1 MKRSRGKELKQEM
14 NLTNMIDI
22 VFAIL
27 IVFIISAPLM
37 SQGVKVDLPK
47 AEAPTMEQE
56 KLLKVSITQNEELY
70 IADMMVDFASFNNVF
85 KSLWNG
91 EMAVVINADE
101 SVNYGLVMKVVTQV
115 RGDQAR
121 IPDDESQGK
130 TGEVGERRKKH
141 PILLVAR

>member
-1 MKRSRGKELKQEM
+1 M

-22 VFAIL
+22 VFSIL

-56 KLLKVSITQNEELY
+56 KLLKVSITKDEEIY
-70 IADMMVDFASFNNVF
+70 IADMMVDFDSFNSVF

-91 EMAVVINADE
+91 EMAVVINSDE
-101 SVNYGLVMKVVTQV
+101 SVRYGLVMQVVTKVQKLGV
-115 RGDQAR
+115 TKLGFLTMN
-121 IPDDESQGK
+121 PKEKPGK
-130 TGEVGERRKKH
+130 
-141 PILLVAR
+141 

>member
-1 MKRSRGKELKQEM
+1 M

-56 KLLKVSITQNEELY
+56 KLLKVSITKDEELY
-70 IADMMVDFASFNNVF
+70 IADMMVDFQSFNNVF

-115 RGDQAR
+115 QKLGVTKLGFLTMNPKER
-121 IPDDESQGK
+121 PGK
-130 TGEVGERRKKH
+130 N
-141 PILLVAR
+141 

>member
-1 MKRSRGKELKQEM
+1 M

-22 VFAIL
+22 VFSIL

-56 KLLKVSITQNEELY
+56 KLLKVSITKNEEIY
-70 IADMMVDFASFNNVF
+70 IADMQVDFGSFNNVF

-91 EMAVVINADE
+91 DMAVVINSDE
-101 SVNYGLVMKVVTQV
+101 DVHYGLVMKVVTQV
-115 RGDQAR
+115 QKLGVTKLGFLTMT
-121 IPDDESQGK
+121 PKDELNK
-130 TGEVGERRKKH
+130 
-141 PILLVAR
+141 

>member
-27 IVFIISAPLM
+27 IVFIISAPLI

-56 KLLKVSITQNEELY
+56 KLLKVSITKKEEIY
-70 IADMMVDFASFNNVF
+70 IADMMVDFHSFNNVF

-91 EMAVVINADE
+91 EMAVVINSDE
-101 SVNYGLVMKVVTQV
+101 EVKYGLVMKVVTQV
-115 RGDQAR
+115 QKLGVTKLGFLTMN
-121 IPDDESQGK
+121 PKEKPGK
-130 TGEVGERRKKH
+130 R
-141 PILLVAR
+141 

>member
-22 VFAIL
+22 VFSIL

-56 KLLKVSITQNEELY
+56 KLLKVSITKDEEIY
-70 IADMMVDFASFNNVF
+70 IADMQVDFSSFNNVF

-91 EMAVVINADE
+91 EMAVVINSDE
-101 SVNYGLVMKVVTQV
+101 NVHYGLVMKVVTQV
-115 RGDQAR
+115 QKLGVTKLGLLTMN
-121 IPDDESQGK
+121 PKEKPGK
-130 TGEVGERRKKH
+130 
-141 PILLVAR
+141 

>member
-56 KLLKVSITQNEELY
+56 KLLKVSITKNEELY

-91 EMAVVINADE
+91 EMAVVMNADE
-101 SVNYGLVMKVVTQV
+101 SVNYGLVMKVVTHVQKLGV
-115 RGDQAR
+115 TKLGFLTMN
-121 IPDDESQGK
+121 PKEKPGK
-130 TGEVGERRKKH
+130 TR
-141 PILLVAR
+141 

>member
-56 KLLKVSITQNEELY
+56 KLLKVSITKDEELY

-115 RGDQAR
+115 QKLGVTKLGFLTMNPKDR
-121 IPDDESQGK
+121 PGK
-130 TGEVGERRKKH
+130 K
-141 PILLVAR
+141 

>member
-56 KLLKVSITQNEELY
+56 KLLKVSITKNEEIY
-70 IADMMVDFASFNNVF
+70 IADMQVDFDGFNNVF

-101 SVNYGLVMKVVTQV
+101 DVNYGLVMKVVTKVQKLGV
-115 RGDQAR
+115 TKLGFLTMN
-121 IPDDESQGK
+121 PKEKPGK
-130 TGEVGERRKKH
+130 
-141 PILLVAR
+141 

>member
-1 MKRSRGKELKQEM
+1 M

-56 KLLKVSITQNEELY
+56 KLLKVSITKNEELY
-70 IADMMVDFASFNNVF
+70 IADMMVDFGSFNNVF

-115 RGDQAR
+115 QKLGVTKLGFLTMN
-121 IPDDESQGK
+121 PKEKPGK
-130 TGEVGERRKKH
+130 
-141 PILLVAR
+141 

>member
-22 VFAIL
+22 VFSIL

-37 SQGVKVDLPK
+37 SQVVKVDLPK

-56 KLLKVSITQNEELY
+56 KLLKVSITKNEEIY
-70 IADMMVDFASFNNVF
+70 IADMQVDFGSFNNVF

-91 EMAVVINADE
+91 DMAVVINSDE
-101 SVNYGLVMKVVTQV
+101 DVHYGLVMKVVTQV
-115 RGDQAR
+115 QKLGVTKLGFLTMN
-121 IPDDESQGK
+121 PKEKPGK
-130 TGEVGERRKKH
+130 
-141 PILLVAR
+141 

>member
-22 VFAIL
+22 VFSIL

-47 AEAPTMEQE
+47 AEAPTMEPE
-56 KLLKVSITQNEELY
+56 KLLKVSITKNEEIY
-70 IADMMVDFASFNNVF
+70 IADMQVDFDGFNTVF

-101 SVNYGLVMKVVTQV
+101 AVNYGLVMKVVTKVQKLGV
-115 RGDQAR
+115 TKLGFLTLN
-121 IPDDESQGK
+121 PKEKPGK
-130 TGEVGERRKKH
+130 
-141 PILLVAR
+141 

>member
-1 MKRSRGKELKQEM
+1 VKRSRGKELKQEM

-22 VFAIL
+22 VFSIL

-56 KLLKVSITQNEELY
+56 KLLKVSITKNEEIY
-70 IADMMVDFASFNNVF
+70 IADMQVDFGSFNNVF

-91 EMAVVINADE
+91 DMAVVINSDE
-101 SVNYGLVMKVVTQV
+101 DVHYGLVMKVVTQV
-115 RGDQAR
+115 QKLGVTKLGFLTMN
-121 IPDDESQGK
+121 PKEKPGK
-130 TGEVGERRKKH
+130 
-141 PILLVAR
+141 

>member
-22 VFAIL
+22 VFSIL

-56 KLLKVSITQNEELY
+56 KLLKVSITKNEKIY
-70 IADMMVDFASFNNVF
+70 IADMQVDFDGFNTVF

-101 SVNYGLVMKVVTQV
+101 SVNYGLVMKVVTKVQKLGV
-115 RGDQAR
+115 TKLGFLTLN
-121 IPDDESQGK
+121 PKEKPGK
-130 TGEVGERRKKH
+130 
-141 PILLVAR
+141 

>member
-1 MKRSRGKELKQEM
+1 M

-56 KLLKVSITQNEELY
+56 KLLKVSITKNEEIY
-70 IADMMVDFASFNNVF
+70 IADMMVDFSSFNSVF

-91 EMAVVINADE
+91 EMAVVINSD
-101 SVNYGLVMKVVTQV
+101 VDVHYGLVMKVVTQV
-115 RGDQAR
+115 QKLGVTKLGFLTLNPKDKL
-121 IPDDESQGK
+121 GK
-130 TGEVGERRKKH
+130 
-141 PILLVAR
+141 

>member
-56 KLLKVSITQNEELY
+56 KLLKVSITKNEELY

-101 SVNYGLVMKVVTQV
+101 SVNYGLVMKVVTHVQKLGV
-115 RGDQAR
+115 TKLGFLTMN
-121 IPDDESQGK
+121 PKEKPGN
-130 TGEVGERRKKH
+130 
-141 PILLVAR
+141 L

>member
-1 MKRSRGKELKQEM
+1 M

-22 VFAIL
+22 VFSIL

-56 KLLKVSITQNEELY
+56 KLLKVSITKNEEIY
-70 IADMMVDFASFNNVF
+70 IADMQVDFDSFNRVF

-91 EMAVVINADE
+91 EMAVVINSDE
-101 SVNYGLVMKVVTQV
+101 TVQYGLVMKVVTKVQKLGV
-115 RGDQAR
+115 TKLGFLTMN
-121 IPDDESQGK
+121 PKEKPGK
-130 TGEVGERRKKH
+130 
-141 PILLVAR
+141 

>member
-56 KLLKVSITQNEELY
+56 KLLKVSITKQEELY
-70 IADMMVDFASFNNVF
+70 IADMMVDFKSFNNVF

-101 SVNYGLVMKVVTQV
+101 DVNYGLVMKVVTQV
-115 RGDQAR
+115 QKLGVTKLGFLTMN
-121 IPDDESQGK
+121 PKEKPGK
-130 TGEVGERRKKH
+130 
-141 PILLVAR
+141 

>member
-1 MKRSRGKELKQEM
+1 VKRSRGKELKQEM

-56 KLLKVSITQNEELY
+56 KLLKVSITKNEELY
-70 IADMMVDFASFNNVF
+70 IADMMVDFGSFNNVF

-115 RGDQAR
+115 QKLGVTKLGFLTMNPKEKPGQN
-121 IPDDESQGK
+121 
-130 TGEVGERRKKH
+130 
-141 PILLVAR
+141 

>member
-22 VFAIL
+22 VFSIL

-56 KLLKVSITQNEELY
+56 KLLKVSITKNEEIH
-70 IADMMVDFASFNNVF
+70 IADMQVDFDGFNTVF

-101 SVNYGLVMKVVTQV
+101 AVNYGLVMKVVTKVQKLGV
-115 RGDQAR
+115 TKLGFLTLNPKDK
-121 IPDDESQGK
+121 PGK
-130 TGEVGERRKKH
+130 
-141 PILLVAR
+141 

>member
-14 NLTNMIDI
+14 NLTNMIEI

-56 KLLKVSITQNEELY
+56 KLLKVSITKNEELY
-70 IADMMVDFASFNNVF
+70 IADMMVDFKSFNNVF

-115 RGDQAR
+115 QKLGVTKLGFLTMN
-121 IPDDESQGK
+121 PKEKPGK
-130 TGEVGERRKKH
+130 R
-141 PILLVAR
+141 

>member
-22 VFAIL
+22 VFSIL

-37 SQGVKVDLPK
+37 SQGVKVELPK

-56 KLLKVSITQNEELY
+56 KLLKVSITKNDEIY
-70 IADMMVDFASFNNVF
+70 IADMMVDFDSFNSVF

-91 EMAVVINADE
+91 EMAVVINSDE
-101 SVNYGLVMKVVTQV
+101 DVKYGLVMKVVTQV
-115 RGDQAR
+115 QKLGVTKLGFLTLN
-121 IPDDESQGK
+121 PKEKPGK
-130 TGEVGERRKKH
+130 R
-141 PILLVAR
+141 

>member
-14 NLTNMIDI
+14 NLTNMIDV
-22 VFAIL
+22 VFSIL

-56 KLLKVSITQNEELY
+56 KMLKVSITKQEEIY
-70 IADMMVDFASFNNVF
+70 IADMQVDFSSFNNVF

-91 EMAVVINADE
+91 DMAVVINSDE
-101 SVNYGLVMKVVTQV
+101 DVHYGLVMKVVSQV
-115 RGDQAR
+115 QKLGVTKLGFLTMN
-121 IPDDESQGK
+121 PKENPGK
-130 TGEVGERRKKH
+130 
-141 PILLVAR
+141 

>member
-56 KLLKVSITQNEELY
+56 KLLKVSITKNEEIY
-70 IADMMVDFASFNNVF
+70 IADMMVDFSSFNSVF

-91 EMAVVINADE
+91 EMAVVINSDE
-101 SVNYGLVMKVVTQV
+101 NVHYGLVMKVVTQV
-115 RGDQAR
+115 QKLGVTKLGFLTLNPKDK
-121 IPDDESQGK
+121 PGK
-130 TGEVGERRKKH
+130 
-141 PILLVAR
+141 

>member
-22 VFAIL
+22 VFSIL

-56 KLLKVSITQNEELY
+56 KLLKVSITKNEEIY
-70 IADMMVDFASFNNVF
+70 IADMQVDFSSFNNVF

-101 SVNYGLVMKVVTQV
+101 AVNYGLVMKVVTKVQKLGV
-115 RGDQAR
+115 TKLGFLTLN
-121 IPDDESQGK
+121 PKEKPGK
-130 TGEVGERRKKH
+130 
-141 PILLVAR
+141 

>member
-27 IVFIISAPLM
+27 IVFIICAPLM

-56 KLLKVSITQNEELY
+56 KLLKVSITKSEEIY
-70 IADMMVDFASFNNVF
+70 IADMMVEFSSFDNVF
-85 KSLWNG
+85 KSLWDGN
-91 EMAVVINADE
+91 MAVVINSDE
-101 SVNYGLVMKVVTQV
+101 DVHYGLVMKVVTQV
-115 RGDQAR
+115 QKLGVTKLGFLTMNPKDT
-121 IPDDESQGK
+121 PGK
-130 TGEVGERRKKH
+130 K
-141 PILLVAR
+141 

>member
-22 VFAIL
+22 VFSIL

-56 KLLKVSITQNEELY
+56 KLLKVSITKDSELY
-70 IADMMVDFASFNNVF
+70 IADMMVDFSSFNNVF

-101 SVNYGLVMKVVTQV
+101 NVNYGLVMKVVTQV
-115 RGDQAR
+115 QKLGVTKLGFLTLN
-121 IPDDESQGK
+121 PKEKLGN
-130 TGEVGERRKKH
+130 
-141 PILLVAR
+141 